1 MKEYQQILVCGS
13 ISYDEIM
20 DYPGRFVDQ
29 IQPDRLHQI
38 NLSFNVDHLERQ
50 LGGTA
55 TNIAYNLSFFTKKK
69 IIPIS
74 VIGRDGR
81 IFINFF
87 KKHGIDYSHIII
99 NKEKYTATGKAI
111 TDLSNNQI
119 WGYYYGPL
127 GLAKKKKLAKIADS
141 NSILILSATAE
152 EAFLAHQHDAISQKI
167 DYMYDPGMTLPWI
180 KKDDLKNGIIHAKW
194 LIGNDYEISLIYK
207 KTGLK
212 MTDLLAKNIAIII
225 TQGENGVIFQDRL
238 HKRHVPAY
246 KVKKIVDPTGAG
258 DAWRG
263 GFISA
268 IVEGKS
274 DVDALI
280 QGNAIASFAIEK
292 YGTVNHRPTRKQ
304 IEDRMSVIKNAKV
317 SL

>member
-1 MKEYQQILVCGS
+1 MKGYQQILVCGS
-13 ISYDEIM
+13 IAFDEIM

-29 IQPDRLHQI
+29 IQPDKLHQI
-38 NLSFNVDHLERQ
+38 NLSFNISHLEQQ

-55 TNIAYNLSFFTKKK
+55 TNIAYNLSLFTKKK

-74 VIGRDGR
+74 VVGRNGR
-81 IFINFF
+81 VFINFF
-87 KKHGIDYSHIII
+87 KKHGIDYNHIII
-99 NKEKYTATGKAI
+99 NKGKYTATGKAI
-111 TDLSNNQI
+111 ADLSNNQI

-127 GLAKKKKLAKIADS
+127 SLAKKKKLAKIANL
-141 NSILILSATAE
+141 NSILILSATAD
-152 EAFLAHQHDAISQKI
+152 EAFLAHQYDAISLKI

-180 KKDDLKNGIIHAKW
+180 KKDDLRNGIIHAKW

-207 KTGLK
+207 KTGFK
-212 MTDLLAKNIAIII
+212 MTDLLVKNIAIIT
-225 TQGENGVIFQDRL
+225 TQGENGVIYQDKL
-238 HKRHVPAY
+238 HKRHVPGY
-246 KVKKIVDPTGAG
+246 KVKKIIDPTGAG

-274 DVDALI
+274 AVDALI

-292 YGTVNHRPTRKQ
+292 YGTVNHQPTRKQ
-304 IEDRMSVIKNAKV
+304 IEDRMSVIKKCQI
-317 SL
+317 